1 MDDPVSTPR
10 ADTLRLLAA
19 VAAADT
25 PDSAA
30 ALMAQAVG
38 PGRWWI
44 LAVTD
49 EETARVIAGTD
60 AGMEVAWNGAAR
72 VPDELAATGGP
83 LRLARVTS
91 PAGTWGAVVAEDASQ
106 DEVDAAAAAL
116 AAVIAGLERRHD
128 LADQVDRLEEAQA
141 VAHMGS
147 YDWDITTDTNRWSD
161 ELYRI
166 YGHEPQSFNASYD
179 RFMSMLH
186 PDDRDLVRKIHEQA
200 YATGEPY
207 HTIERIIRPSGEERV
222 LDTTGRVIRN
232 HTGTPVRMAGV
243 CMDITERWHAERE
256 AERIAER
263 QRQAL
268 QINDNVLQGLTVA
281 LLALDGGDASAAR
294 HATASTLAL
303 ARQLVHDLLASA
315 GSTHLEPGALVRD
328 HAAPPITM
336 SDASPAPDRPVGP
349 DAPAAGTTIRVVVVD
364 DSEDLRL
371 FLRLALDSHASFEV
385 VGEAGDGRAGVERC
399 REKQPDLVL
408 LDLSMPIMDG
418 LEALPLIRSQ
428 APNAQVV
435 VLSGFDASALGDDVR
450 AAGAH
455 AFVEKGIP
463 QRELL
468 ARLQDVV
475 AEARALR
482 S

>member
-1 MDDPVSTPR
+1 VSTPR
-10 ADTLRLLAA
+10 ADALRLLAT

-30 ALMAQAVG
+30 ALLAQAVG
-38 PGRWWI
+38 QGRWWI
-44 LAVTD
+44 LAVTG
-49 EETARVIAGTD
+49 EGTARVIAGTD
-60 AGMEVAWNGAAR
+60 VGAEVAWSGATE
-72 VPDELAATGGP
+72 VPAGLSVGDGP
-83 LRLARVTS
+83 VHLARVTT
-91 PAGTWGAVVAEDASQ
+91 PAGTWGAVVAEGVARED
-106 DEVDAAAAAL
+106 VDAAGAAL
-116 AAVIAGLERRHD
+116 GAVIVGMERQQE

-179 RFMSMLH
+179 RFMSMIH
-186 PDDRDLVRKIHEQA
+186 PDDRDVVRKVHEHA
-200 YATGEPY
+200 YMTGEPY
-207 HTIERIIRPSGEERV
+207 HTIERIIRPNGEVRV
-222 LDTTGRVIRN
+222 LDTTGRVIRD

-268 QINDNVLQGLTVA
+268 QINDNVLQGLTIA
-281 LLALDGGDASAAR
+281 LYALDQGDAASAR

-315 GSTHLEPGALVRD
+315 GPAHLEPGTLVRD
-328 HAAPPITM
+328 HAAPPIATADVA
-336 SDASPAPDRPVGP
+336 STHDAPPGPDDADDVVGP
-349 DAPAAGTTIRVVVVD
+349 AIRVVVVD

-371 FLRLALDSHASFEV
+371 FLRLALDSHAAFEV
-385 VGEAGDGRAGVERC
+385 VGEAGDGRAGVECC
-399 REKQPDLVL
+399 REVQPDLVL
-408 LDLSMPIMDG
+408 LDLSMPVMDG
-418 LEALPLIRSQ
+418 LEALPLIRSEVPD
-428 APNAQVV
+428 ARVV
-435 VLSGFDASALGDDVR
+435 VLSGFDAAAMGEDVR
-450 AAGAH
+450 AAGAD
-455 AFVEKGIP
+455 AFVEKGTP
-463 QRELL
+463 QRDLL
-468 ARLQDVV
+468 ALLQNVV
-475 AEARALR
+475 AKARATR

>member
-1 MDDPVSTPR
+1 MDGPVSTPL
-10 ADTLRLLAA
+10 ANSLRLLAA

-30 ALMAQAVG
+30 ALLAQAVG

-44 LAVTD
+44 LAVTG
-49 EETARVIAGTD
+49 EATARVVAGTD
-60 AGMEVAWNGAAR
+60 AGTDVAWAASGG
-72 VPDELAATGGP
+72 VPAGLTTTGEP
-83 LRLARVTS
+83 VRLARVNT
-91 PAGTWGAVVAEDASQ
+91 PAGTWGAVLAEGPSQ

-116 AAVIAGLERRHD
+116 GAVIAGLERHHE

-186 PDDRDLVRKIHEQA
+186 PDDRDVVRKVHEQA

-207 HTIERIIRPSGEERV
+207 HTIERIIRPTGEERV
-222 LDTTGRVIRN
+222 LDTTGRVIRD

-268 QINDNVLQGLTVA
+268 QINDNVLQGLAVA
-281 LLALDGGDASAAR
+281 LYALDNADAASAR

-303 ARQLVHDLLASA
+303 ARQLVHDLLASD
-315 GSTHLEPGALVRD
+315 GPTHLAPGALVRD
-328 HAAPPITM
+328 HAAPSIAM
-336 SDASPAPDRPVGP
+336 A
-349 DAPAAGTTIRVVVVD
+349 DAPAAPGLPVGADSDDEVTTIRVVVID

-371 FLRLALDSHASFEV
+371 FLRLALDSHPAFEV
-385 VGEAGDGRAGVERC
+385 VGEAGDGRAGVQCCDEV
-399 REKQPDLVL
+399 QPDLVL
-408 LDLSMPIMDG
+408 LDLSMPVMDG
-418 LEALPLIRSQ
+418 LEALPLIRS
-428 APNAQVV
+428 AVPDARVV
-435 VLSGFDASALGDDVR
+435 VLSGFDAAALGNDVR
-450 AAGAH
+450 TAGAH
-455 AFVEKGIP
+455 AFVEKGTP
-463 QRELL
+463 QRDLL

-475 AEARALR
+475 AEARVR
-482 S
+482 HS